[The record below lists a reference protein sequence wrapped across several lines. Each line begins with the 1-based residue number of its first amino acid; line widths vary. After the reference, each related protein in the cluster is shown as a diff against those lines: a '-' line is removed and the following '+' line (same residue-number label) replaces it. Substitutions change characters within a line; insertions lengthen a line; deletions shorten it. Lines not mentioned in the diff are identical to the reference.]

1 MTAAP
6 TDRIKC
12 PVRPKVTHDPTVLL
26 GLCASGQH
34 GRCPGMVHNGCGC
47 VITCRCTVP
56 EVHGYHPHPYEEA
69 PPVLPSPFTVPDP
82 KAAEHPEALVTPPLP
97 VGFPPGVGGDLTSP
111 RPGVQDLA
119 AAVVDWT
126 DRIKP
131 RERPWINGTG
141 EPGTLEVMVRC
152 FALAAGDLHKSEDP
166 WEDYDE
172 TALLAMLGI
181 LRASVRRAALLDDL
195 LVAHLH
201 QHHPWGKRVIDGIG
215 EVNTRRRDAKVHW
228 DTYGTAEA
236 VVEAVMAERDG
247 TLPDDPMEPVRWVLE
262 AAAVDYYRKGALRA
276 YGLDPADYFTK
287 EKGTLAVDVPVPD

>member
-1 MTAAP
+1 VTAVP
-6 TDRIKC
+6 VDRIKC
-12 PVRPKVTHDPTVLL
+12 PTRKGVTHAPVTLL

-34 GRCPGMVHNGCGC
+34 GRCPGHVTNGCGC
-47 VITCRCTVP
+47 VTYCRCTVP
-56 EVHGYHPHPYEEA
+56 QVHGYNPHPYEED
-69 PPVLPSPFTVPDP
+69 PVPLPSPFTVPDP
-82 KAAEHPEALVTPPLP
+82 KAAEHPEAVVTPQPSGWAAP
-97 VGFPPGVGGDLTSP
+97 TSTLHTT
-111 RPGVQDLA
+111 VT
-119 AAVVDWT
+119 DWT
-126 DRIKP
+126 DRIEP
-131 RERPWINGTG
+131 RARPWVDGTG

-152 FALAAGDLHKSEDP
+152 FAMAAGDLHKSDDP

-201 QHHPWGKRVIDGIG
+201 KHHPWGKRIVDGIG
-215 EVNTRRRDAKVHW
+215 EVNTRRREAKVHW

-236 VVEAVMAERDG
+236 VVEAVMAEREG

-262 AAAVDYYRKGALRA
+262 AAAIDYYRKGALRDL
-276 YGLDPADYFTK
+276 GLDPGDYFTK